1 MSGNT
6 YICVNDEQRE
16 IVHAIFHHNGWE
28 VQELNIPPSDNSSE
42 GIDNAPDHH
51 IPQIE
56 GGGDQ
61 CIYCLCKPC
70 ITNVRNQQFWW
81 EDFSHEPSR
90 GNSKRRK
97 IHHKKL
103 WVMLHHRGV
112 WKEPRYI
119 YKERFLLLNKMDWTM
134 YGVGQQGVPILGT

>member
-1 MSGNT
+1 MYKDMSGNT

-56 GGGDQ
+56 VGGGGGV
-61 CIYCLCKPC
+61 
-70 ITNVRNQQFWW
+70 NV
-81 EDFSHEPSR
+81 
-90 GNSKRRK
+90 
-97 IHHKKL
+97 
-103 WVMLHHRGV
+103 
-112 WKEPRYI
+112 YI
-119 YKERFLLLNKMDWTM
+119 VYANHA
-134 YGVGQQGVPILGT
+134 